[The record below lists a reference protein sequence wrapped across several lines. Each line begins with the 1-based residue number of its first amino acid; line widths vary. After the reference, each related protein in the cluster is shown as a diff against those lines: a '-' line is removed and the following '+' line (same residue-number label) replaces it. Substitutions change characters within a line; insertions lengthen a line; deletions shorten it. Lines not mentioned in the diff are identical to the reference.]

1 MSVFEILDTLL
12 LKPLQLLFEVIYMMA
27 YRIIGNPGLS
37 IIVLSLVMNF
47 LVLPLYLRA
56 DAMQEEEKQTEMRLR
71 RGVSHIKKTFKG
83 DERMMMLQTYYRQ
96 NGYKPTY
103 VLRGAVSLFLEI
115 PFFIAAYRF
124 LSELSLL
131 DGVTFG
137 PIADLGRPDGMLAIA
152 GISVNILPIIM
163 TAVNLVSC
171 VIFTKGS
178 PVKQKLQ
185 LYGMAA
191 FFLVFLYNSPSGL
204 VFYWTLN
211 NTFSLVKTVFYKL
224 KDPLKVLGVL
234 FSAAG
239 AGVFVYGVFFYDM
252 ATFNRIVF
260 FVFLSILMQAPLLYV
275 LFKDKIRI
283 PACLSEEDANGKAFL
298 AGGIFLAVL
307 TGLLIPSAVIHA
319 SPQEFINVNDYY
331 NPLWFLASAFC
342 FAVGAFVIWAGVF
355 YRLARPSVQAF
366 LDRMIWILCGVAV
379 VDYMFFGKDLGILTA
394 ELTYEQGL
402 WFSTSEQLF
411 NILVVLGA
419 AVLLFI
425 VSIRWKKR
433 IPELLIIGSV
443 AIVGMSAVN
452 MAGIH
457 SGMGDVG
464 ERALENSKMP
474 EITLS
479 RKGKNVAVIM
489 LDRAVGEYIPYL
501 FAEKPELREQFD
513 GFTYY
518 SNVVSFGGFTNFGMP
533 PLLGGYE
540 YTPLEMNKRGDEPL
554 VSKHNESVKLMPVL
568 FDDNGYEVT
577 VCDPVYANYEW
588 LPDLSVF
595 EDYPDIERY
604 VAKGKFLDDSMQKAS
619 IESKKR
625 RFFCYGILKA
635 VPLCFQGILYE
646 EGNYNQSSY
655 GTDDGV
661 AWLGQTLDGMYVS
674 DGLYSEFMKPYRVL
688 ENLPVMTDVTKRDAD
703 TFLFLSNDTTHEP
716 MLLQTP
722 DYVPAKHA
730 DNRAY
735 EAENQGRFTVEER
748 ALKME
753 NDWQLRHYY
762 VNMAAM
768 LQLGKWFD
776 YLKANDVYDN
786 TRIILVSDHG
796 QKLYHLDERIIGE
809 GDDIEH
815 FYPLLMVKDFG
826 SEELST
832 SEEFMTTADV
842 PCLAMEGLISNPVNP
857 FTGKE
862 IDMEEKT
869 AHDQYIIVSEEWDTA
884 KNNGNTFLP
893 AKWYAVHDDMLDREN
908 WRMVAED
915 EVLTEEK

>member
-12 LKPLQLLFEVIYMMA
+12 LRPLQLLFEVIYMVA
-27 YRIIGNPGLS
+27 DRIIGNPGLS

-71 RGVSHIKKTFKG
+71 KGVSHIKKTFKG

-124 LSELSLL
+124 LSGLDLL
-131 DGVTFG
+131 NGVAFG
-137 PIADLGRPDGMLAIA
+137 PIADLGRPDGMLAVGGTA
-152 GISVNILPIIM
+152 VNILPVIM

-178 PVKQKLQ
+178 PAKQKIQ

-191 FFLVFLYNSPSGL
+191 FFLVFLYGSPSGL

-239 AGVFVYGVFFYDM
+239 AGVFVYGLFFYDM
-252 ATFNRIVF
+252 LTPKKAIL
-260 FVFLSILMQAPLLYV
+260 FVSLSILMQAPLLYV
-275 LFKDKIRI
+275 VLKDKIRI
-283 PACLSEEDANGKAFL
+283 PFHLDGGEANGKAFL
-298 AGGIFLAVL
+298 AGGAFLAVL
-307 TGLLIPSAVIHA
+307 TGLLIPSAVIYA
-319 SPQEFINVNDYY
+319 SPQEFIDVDYYY
-331 NPLWFLASAFC
+331 NPLWFLASSFC
-342 FAVGAFVIWAGVF
+342 CAIGTFVVWAGVF
-355 YRLARPSVQAF
+355 YRLARPSVRVF
-366 LDRMIWILCGVAV
+366 LDRAIWALCGVAA
-379 VDYMFFGKDLGILTA
+379 VDYMFFGKDLGILTV
-394 ELTYEQGL
+394 ELQYEQGL
-402 WFSTSEQLF
+402 WFSGKEQLL
-411 NILVVLGA
+411 NIFVAMGA
-419 AVLLFI
+419 AVVLYT
-425 VSIRWKKR
+425 VAVRWKKR
-433 IPELLIIGSV
+433 ILELLLIGAV
-443 AIVGMSAVN
+443 AVAGMSAAN
-452 MAGIH
+452 IAGIH
-457 SGMGDVG
+457 SDLETVK
-464 ERALENSKMP
+464 ERTLENIKTP

-479 RKGKNVAVIM
+479 KEGKNVVVIM
-489 LDRAVGEYIPYL
+489 LDRAMGEYIPYL

-513 GFTYY
+513 GFTRY
-518 SNVVSFGGFTNFGMP
+518 SNVVSFGGYTNFGTP

-540 YTPLEMNKRGDEPL
+540 YTPLEMNKRSGEPL
-554 VSKHNESVKLMPVL
+554 VSKHNEAVKLMPAV
-568 FDDNGYEVT
+568 FDSNGYDVT

-604 VAKGKFLDDSMQKAS
+604 ITKGKFLDGSQQKAS
-619 IESKKR
+619 IERKKR
-625 RFFCYGILKA
+625 KFFCYGILKA
-635 VPLCFQGILYE
+635 VPLCLQGILYE
-646 EGNYNQSSY
+646 DGNYNQSSY
-655 GTDDGV
+655 GMGYED
-661 AWLGQTLDGMYVS
+661 AWAGQTLDGMYVS
-674 DGLYSEFMKPYRVL
+674 DGLYSEFMKPYKVL
-688 ENLPVMTDVTKRDAD
+688 ENLPAITDVTEEGAD
-703 TFLFLSNDTTHEP
+703 TFLFLTNDTTHEP
-716 MLLQTP
+716 MLLQAP
-722 DYVPAKHA
+722 DYVPAEHV

-735 EAENQGRFTVEER
+735 EEENEGRFTVDGR
-748 ALKME
+748 TLKME
-753 NDWQLRHYY
+753 DDWQLRHYY

-768 LQLGKWFD
+768 LQLGQWFD
-776 YLKANDVYDN
+776 YLRANDVYDS

-796 QKLYHLDERIIGE
+796 EALYHLDERVIE
-809 GDDIEH
+809 GDEDIGR

-826 SEELST
+826 SEGLSA
-832 SEEFMTTADV
+832 SKEFMTTADV
-842 PCLAMEGLISNPVNP
+842 PCLAMEGLIEDPVNP

-862 IDMEEKT
+862 IDMKEKT
-869 AHDQYIIVSEEWDTA
+869 AHDQYIIDSDQWQIE

-893 AKWYAVHDDMLDREN
+893 AKWYAVHDDMLEQDN

-915 EVLTEEK
+915 AVLTEEE